1 MYAML
6 VFEMFEIEVLSLP
19 PSIRL
24 ENVVLSQPQNQ
35 NITSIAHP
43 SLLNWVLHQFDDRSN
58 QGEMG
63 KGVNF
68 NSGWFL
74 LWNWSDRAKYT

>member
-1 MYAML
+1 ML

-19 PSIRL
+19 PPIRL
-24 ENVVLSQPQNQ
+24 KNVVLSQPQNQ
-35 NITSIAHP
+35 NTTSAAHP
-43 SLLNWVLHQFDDRSN
+43 SLLNLILHQFDDRSN

-68 NSGWFL
+68 NSG
-74 LWNWSDRAKYT
+74 